1 MTERNEKLDKLLSEF
16 FEQEQAKETQD
27 DITAGDEILEGFAA
41 PTPSSMAI
49 EQIKKQVRVKLAAK
63 QRRVLI
69 GRGVQWAAV
78 AAMIVI
84 LGLAASMF
92 FDYQKPKGSNI
103 MVAQSDQKVWK
114 DLDEQDNELV
124 IFVEE
129 IDDIEKSLESIRL
142 GEHGNGNGL
151 GVMELEME
159 LIAVNNDFWKG

>member
-1 MTERNEKLDKLLSEF
+1 MTERNENFDELLSDF
-16 FEQEQAKETQD
+16 FDREQARETQE
-27 DITAGDEILEGFAA
+27 DITAGDEILESFAA
-41 PTPSSMAI
+41 PTPSSATL

-69 GRGVQWAAV
+69 GRGIQWAAV

-92 FDYQKPKGSNI
+92 VDYQKPKSGEI
-103 MVAQSDQKVWK
+103 MVAQADQKVWK

-124 IFVEE
+124 MLVEE

-151 GVMELEME
+151 GIMELEME
-159 LIAVNNDFWKG
+159 LITVNNDFWKG